1 MDNEQDN
8 IEYNGGD
15 APRKKGRGA
24 KILNALLILLL
35 MASWAG
41 GYYLF
46 KDSGTAKAGLKDANG
61 KVAELQRKNNALR
74 SELDTTALS
83 LKRER
88 LAHERL
94 QLENDSLKTLYPI
107 NVTKLEVANADGRGN
122 AVSPYGKD
130 IVASNSMYLMPR
142 ITYWGLK
149 IGETITLNV
158 RLYDHEG
165 KLVTGSSSPSGYS
178 FSCKIDPVLPGE
190 NSQALSGWGGADR
203 GHFRSGTYRYE
214 VWYDD
219 MCLKQVEFKL
229 K

>member
-8 IEYNGGD
+8 IEYNGID

-24 KILNALLILLL
+24 NILNAVLLLLLI
-35 MASWAG
+35 ASWAG

-46 KDSGTAKAGLKDANG
+46 KDSGTAKAGLRNANG
-61 KVAELQRKNNALR
+61 KVAELQRNNNALR
-74 SELDTTALS
+74 SELDTTAIS
-83 LKRER
+83 LQRER

-94 QLENDSLKTLYPI
+94 QLENDSLKTLYPV
-107 NVTKLEVANADGRGN
+107 NVTKLEVANADGKGN

-149 IGETITLNV
+149 VGETITLNV

-165 KLVTGSSSPSGYS
+165 KLVTGTSSPAGYS

-203 GHFRSGTYRYE
+203 GHFRAGTYRYE

-219 MCLKQVEFKL
+219 MCLKQVQFKL

>member
-8 IEYNGGD
+8 IEYNGTD

-24 KILNALLILLL
+24 KILNAVLLLLLI
-35 MASWAG
+35 ASWAG

-46 KDSGTAKAGLKDANG
+46 KDSGTAKAGLRNANG

-74 SELDTTALS
+74 SELDTTAIS
-83 LKRER
+83 LQRER

-94 QLENDSLKTLYPI
+94 QLENDSLKTLYPV
-107 NVTKLEVANADGRGN
+107 NVTKLEVANADGKGN

-149 IGETITLNV
+149 VGETITLNV

-165 KLVTGSSSPSGYS
+165 KLVTGTSSPAGYS

-203 GHFRSGTYRYE
+203 GHFRAGTYRYE

-219 MCLKQVEFKL
+219 MCLKQVQFKL

>member
-8 IEYNGGD
+8 IEYNGTD
-15 APRKKGRGA
+15 APRKQGRGA
-24 KILNALLILLL
+24 KILNAVLLLLLI
-35 MASWAG
+35 ASWAG

-46 KDSGTAKAGLKDANG
+46 KDSGTAKAGLKSANG

-74 SELDTTALS
+74 SELDTTAIS
-83 LKRER
+83 LQRER

-94 QLENDSLKTLYPI
+94 QLENDSLKTLYPV
-107 NVTKLEVANADGRGN
+107 NVTKLEVANADGKGN

-149 IGETITLNV
+149 VGEPITLNV

-165 KLVTGSSSPSGYS
+165 KLVTGTSSPAGYS

-203 GHFRSGTYRYE
+203 GHFRAGTYRYE

>member
-83 LKRER
+83 LKRDMFTFQ
-88 LAHERL
+88 AM
-94 QLENDSLKTLYPI
+94 QTDYMLENK
-107 NVTKLEVANADGRGN
+107 
-122 AVSPYGKD
+122 
-130 IVASNSMYLMPR
+130 
-142 ITYWGLK
+142 
-149 IGETITLNV
+149 
-158 RLYDHEG
+158 
-165 KLVTGSSSPSGYS
+165 
-178 FSCKIDPVLPGE
+178 
-190 NSQALSGWGGADR
+190 
-203 GHFRSGTYRYE
+203 
-214 VWYDD
+214 
-219 MCLKQVEFKL
+219 
-229 K
+229 

>member
-8 IEYNGGD
+8 IEYNGID

-24 KILNALLILLL
+24 KILNAVLLLLLI
-35 MASWAG
+35 ASWAG

-46 KDSGTAKAGLKDANG
+46 KDSGTAKAGLRNANG

-74 SELDTTALS
+74 SELDTTAIS
-83 LKRER
+83 LQRER

-94 QLENDSLKTLYPI
+94 QLENDSLKTLYPV
-107 NVTKLEVANADGRGN
+107 NVTKLEVANADGKGN

-149 IGETITLNV
+149 VGETITLNV

-165 KLVTGSSSPSGYS
+165 KLVTGTSSPAGYS

-203 GHFRSGTYRYE
+203 GHFRAGTYRYE

-219 MCLKQVEFKL
+219 MCLKQVQFKL